1 MQRALGRCSLDK
13 ATIPES
19 KFRASSGLSQKDFK
33 TAVQLLGQAVSEA
46 AAQPRT
52 PSKRRISGVNKDSPL
67 PLSASKIHTPPSGR
81 SGERTPGSSQKELMD
96 LAKAVQSGAA
106 FGVASSSS
114 GPSTPSRSAGK
125 GHSATS
131 ASSTSPATPTHRK
144 GSTVAASP
152 GSHASTPKSVRFDD
166 QAAKSAVHPYTP
178 SKRSRLGPGAAES
191 KAFADAMA
199 SSSSTGPKG
208 STPRSHRSLAVEDE
222 EELPSRADD
231 DDEEDDEGSFLDS
244 PSSSRASKRSR
255 IDFHASTGSSKARHQ
270 HQRLPLSSLRLPLAF
285 PLQPLDPV
293 CDSYLSL
300 SHLLGSTQGDTG
312 PWQGDTLPWA
322 GRGQDGVMEAAV
334 SWKKRWS
341 DELSNTEGAEAS

>member
-1 MQRALGRCSLDK
+1 M
-13 ATIPES
+13 
-19 KFRASSGLSQKDFK
+19 
-33 TAVQLLGQAVSEA
+33 AVQLLSQAVSEA

-67 PLSASKIHTPPSGR
+67 PLSASKVHTPPSGR
-81 SGERTPGSSQKELMD
+81 SGGRTPGSSQKELMD

-125 GHSATS
+125 GRSAAS

-144 GSTVAASP
+144 GSTS
-152 GSHASTPKSVRFDD
+152 SHTSTPKSVRFDD
-166 QAAKSAVHPYTP
+166 QAGKPTAHPYTP
-178 SKRSRLGPGAAES
+178 SKRSRLGPGAADS
-191 KAFADAMA
+191 KAFAHAMA
-199 SSSSTGPKG
+199 SSATAG
-208 STPRSHRSLAVEDE
+208 SRGTTPRSNRNLAVEDE
-222 EELPSRADD
+222 EERPSRADD
-231 DDEEDDEGSFLDS
+231 DDEEDDEGGFLDS

-255 IDFHASTGSSKARHQ
+255 IDFHASTGSSKPRDQ
-270 HQRLPLSSLRLPLAF
+270 RQRLPLSSLRLPLAF

-300 SHLLGSTQGDTG
+300 SLLIGSAQSDTG
-312 PWQGDTLPWA
+312 PWQGDNLPWA
-322 GRGQDGVMEAAV
+322 DRGQDGVMEAAV

-341 DELSNTEGAEAS
+341 DELSNTEGTEAS